1 MALSSSRRECTESW
15 SGSQGPIFVI
25 GSGKRSRGG
34 VMRTVGIAGWVV
46 IVGAFLVWQGLAL
59 VYTPTW
65 PTMSE
70 IFRTA
75 MRPLLGRSIVFGV
88 WLWIGWHLFVRGWG
102 FFLRS

>member
-46 IVGAFLVWQGLAL
+46 IVGALLVCQGLAIVL
-59 VYTPTW
+59 VFHVW
-65 PTMSE
+65 LA
-70 IFRTA
+70 RDHAA
-75 MRPLLGRSIVFGV
+75 MRSAVTGGAALLAIVLPMFVLAGWFARRRARSA
-88 WLWIGWHLFVRGWG
+88 
-102 FFLRS
+102 